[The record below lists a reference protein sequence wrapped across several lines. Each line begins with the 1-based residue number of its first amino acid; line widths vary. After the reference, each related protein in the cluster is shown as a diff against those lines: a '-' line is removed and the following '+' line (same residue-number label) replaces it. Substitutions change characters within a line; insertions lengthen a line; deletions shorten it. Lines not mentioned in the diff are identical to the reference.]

1 MIFRT
6 YYVKGKRRMPN
17 SQKKGLKKLV
27 WSNYSIGNRE
37 TATHH
42 HRNTDSSMET
52 PYGPII
58 LRFV

>member
-1 MIFRT
+1 
-6 YYVKGKRRMPN
+6 MPN